1 MYYIQSIPNS
11 TGNYGNPM
19 GQPFDDCLNLP
30 DKLLTNYIK
39 AKGFVNIT
47 KIDETKTIQNI
58 ETNVQ
63 ALEDYNSTCSNIT
76 NNATI
81 TQEDRIKAL
90 EFAMLNLMEV
100 NNDV

>member
-1 MYYIQSIPNS
+1 MYYINATPNP

-19 GQPFDDCLNLP
+19 GQPFEGCVNLP
-30 DKLLTNYIK
+30 DDLLTNYIK

-63 ALEDYNSTCSNIT
+63 ALENYNSTHPDIT
-76 NNATI
+76 NDVTI